1 MPISRYYVPENNPSN
16 AHFPGVPQDDIDDE
30 RWASIPPSIQA
41 DVDASN
47 MYRKT
52 KPPSAKKSE
61 PVSAPVEK
69 EETQP
74 VEPEPDKGEA
84 KEA

>member
-1 MPISRYYVPENNPSN
+1 MPISRYYVPENNPQG

-61 PVSAPVEK
+61 APAK
-69 EETQP
+69 EETP
-74 VEPEPDKGEA
+74 TVEPEPDKGEA

>member
-1 MPISRYYVPENNPSN
+1 MPISRYYVPENNPQD

-47 MYRKT
+47 MYRKS
-52 KPPSAKKSE
+52 KPPGAKKSAE
-61 PVSAPVEK
+61 AK
-69 EETQP
+69 EETPTNVEAEP
-74 VEPEPDKGEA
+74 VEGEA